1 MNHLQPATTPC
12 EIHVYYVSG
21 STGILA
27 ESMGHALLSQFPD
40 IRFNVEKIPFIH
52 TPDEARCAL
61 IRILQQSDGTQPLVF
76 CTIMDKETRD
86 VFNCPEVRFFD
97 VFLNTLDL
105 VEQSLG
111 IQAQRKPG
119 NSRHYTTSRM
129 DKRVDAIHFS
139 LEHDDGTK
147 PADYDEAEIIFVGVS
162 RSGKTPV
169 SIYLATH
176 MELKSANFPLTADHL
191 DKYELPK
198 EIVRNRKR
206 AVGLTCS
213 PQYLHTIREKR
224 YAGSTYASLKNCIK
238 ELQQAK
244 QLYLRHNIKILNV
257 EGRSIEEIAVQ
268 AIQAIGLA
276 KTGQQK
282 ARTRTRSSV

>member
-1 MNHLQPATTPC
+1 MASTKD
-12 EIHVYYVSG
+12 VYYVSG
-21 STGILA
+21 STAILA
-27 ESMGHALLSQFPD
+27 EDMGRALLAQFQG
-40 IRFNVEKIPFIH
+40 IRFREEKIPFIQ
-52 TPDEARCAL
+52 TPEDARKAL
-61 IRILQQSDGTQPLVF
+61 AHILQHSDDDKPLVF
-76 CTIMDKETRD
+76 CTIMDQETRD
-86 VFNCPEVRFFD
+86 VFNCPDVLYFD
-97 VFLNTLDL
+97 IFLNTLEL
-105 VEQSLG
+105 LESALETR
-111 IQAQRKPG
+111 ALREPG
-119 NSRHYTTSRM
+119 YSRHFTISRM

-147 PADYDEAEIIFVGVS
+147 PADYDEAEIILIGVS

-176 MELKSANFPLTADHL
+176 MELKSANFPLTSDHL
-191 DKYELPK
+191 NNPELPK

-224 YAGSTYASLKNCIK
+224 YAGSTYASLANCTK

-244 QLYLRHNIKILNV
+244 HLYMRHQLTVINV

-268 AIQAIGLA
+268 AIQAVGLA
-276 KTGQQK
+276 KKGQRRLRPHLLTDH
-282 ARTRTRSSV
+282 AS